1 MFDGLY
7 NKFIMREVP
16 DWVGSYFHLHITYA
30 AIHVDILVL
39 LVPDQPWDC
48 VSRLW
53 DYCRMCIEAQSSDLS
68 FLPFYSHTNL
78 N

>member
-7 NKFIMREVP
+7 NKFNNSFIMRKVP

-39 LVPDQPWDC
+39 VVPGQP
-48 VSRLW
+48 
-53 DYCRMCIEAQSSDLS
+53 
-68 FLPFYSHTNL
+68 
-78 N
+78 